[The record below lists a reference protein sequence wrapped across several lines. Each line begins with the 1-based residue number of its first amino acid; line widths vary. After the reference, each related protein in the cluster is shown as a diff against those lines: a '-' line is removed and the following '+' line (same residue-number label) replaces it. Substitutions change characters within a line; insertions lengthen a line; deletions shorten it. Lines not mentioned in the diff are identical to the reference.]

1 MAYVA
6 PSVRLPVLYSPYS
19 TASASKAK
27 SNDMDRFWKRPKTK
41 NVTTTVGR
49 LAGMKKI
56 QVPTTMRPAAPT
68 KKVFFLPTRATNLGT
83 TGTATKVASDVA
95 STIQIS
101 WLELPRMYAAK

>member
-27 SNDMDRFWKRPKTK
+27 SNDIDRFWKRPKTK
-41 NVTTTVGR
+41 NDTTTIGR

-56 QVPTTMRPAAPT
+56 QVPITIRPSAPIRN
-68 KKVFFLPTRATNLGT
+68 VFFLPIRATNLGT
-83 TGTATKVASDVA
+83 IGTATKVDSDVA
-95 STIQIS
+95 TTIQIS
-101 WLELPRMYAAK
+101 CVELPRM

>member
-41 NVTTTVGR
+41 NEMITTGR
-49 LAGMKKI
+49 TGGMKKI
-56 QVPTTMRPAAPT
+56 QVPITTSPAAPMR
-68 KKVFFLPTRATNLGT
+68 KVFFLTIPATNLGT
-83 TGTATKVASDVA
+83 TGTATKVATDVA
-95 STIQIS
+95 RTIQIS
-101 WLELPRMYAAK
+101 WLELPRM